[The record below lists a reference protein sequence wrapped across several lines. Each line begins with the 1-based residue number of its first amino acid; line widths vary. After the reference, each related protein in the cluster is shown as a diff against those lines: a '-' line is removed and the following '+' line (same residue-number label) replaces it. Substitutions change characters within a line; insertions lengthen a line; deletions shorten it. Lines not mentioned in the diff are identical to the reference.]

1 MNLILCNLFKRYLSE
16 ATLREYFLYGLS
28 FQFLDYLATN
38 FACSELITKMFIKF
52 RSGLVHWQYR
62 CFHESF

>member
-52 RSGLVHWQYR
+52 RSGLVH
-62 CFHESF
+62 